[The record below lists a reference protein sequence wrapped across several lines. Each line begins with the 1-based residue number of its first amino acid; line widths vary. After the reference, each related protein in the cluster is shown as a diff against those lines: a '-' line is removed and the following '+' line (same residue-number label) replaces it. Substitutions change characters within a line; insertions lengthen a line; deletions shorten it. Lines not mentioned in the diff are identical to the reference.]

1 MDNKYTVK
9 SKKEA
14 NTLKAALCTKYPDAA
29 TTIND
34 VFLSSDDGWV
44 DVVVETENNLIL
56 NGWQSGAPAEWTIN
70 FNGDIVGYYNAE
82 CDIDNDFVE
91 SEDDIMDKVNNIT
104 NETVNNTTKGG
115 IDMGKVNEEVA
126 ATVEVTIDEKAK
138 AFAEGAKDKVVD
150 VTKKVAST
158 LSCIEEE
165 AVKISSMNNATA
177 ETYIAENATEVLEK
191 FKNGATKLLNNIGII
206 IEENPELEESLRK
219 KAKSLSEFIEVIR
232 DTLDEEGVN
241 GWSKF
246 KTIMKEVAKFVLGLI
261 LKAAAVVL
269 KIAFTLVVGVIK
281 IGATGLVTAGK
292 VLGTLNREVVKPT
305 TKDIKTT
312 WANRKKKA
320 EVTEDDFDEIEEELF
335 QE

>member
-1 MDNKYTVK
+1 MSKEYKVKKYEDAVV
-9 SKKEA
+9 
-14 NTLKAALCTKYPDAA
+14 LKAALCSRYPDAA
-29 TTIND
+29 DAINNIYK
-34 VFLSSDDGWV
+34 LSDDGWV
-44 DVVVETENNLIL
+44 DAVTEDEDKGILIFHGLVE
-56 NGWQSGAPAEWTIN
+56 GAPVDWNIN
-70 FNGDIVGYYNAE
+70 FSGEEVALI
-82 CDIDNDFVE
+82 IDDEVE
-91 SEDDIMDKVNNIT
+91 NEMEDDTMKN
-104 NETVNNTTKGG
+104 
-115 IDMGKVNEEVA
+115 VNEEM
-126 ATVEVTIDEKAK
+126 TIGEKAK

-150 VTKKVAST
+150 ATKKVAST

-165 AVKISSMNNATA
+165 AVKISSMNNTKA
-177 ETYIAENATEVLEK
+177 EAYIAENAVEVLEK

-206 IEENPELEESLRK
+206 IEENPELEGSLRK
-219 KAKSLSEFIEVIR
+219 KAKSLSEFIEVIQ

-246 KTIMKEVAKFVLGLI
+246 KSIMKEVAKFVLGLI
-261 LKAAAVVL
+261 LKAAAIVL
-269 KIAFTLVVGVIK
+269 KIAFTLVVGAIK

>member
-1 MDNKYTVK
+1 MSKEYKVK
-9 SKKEA
+9 NYEDA
-14 NTLKAALCTKYPDAA
+14 VILKAALCSRYPDAA
-29 TTIND
+29 DAINNIYK
-34 VFLSSDDGWV
+34 LSDDGWV
-44 DVVVETENNLIL
+44 DAVTEDEDKGMLIFHGLVE
-56 NGWQSGAPAEWTIN
+56 GAPVDWA
-70 FNGDIVGYYNAE
+70 
-82 CDIDNDFVE
+82 IDFSGEETVLIIDEVE
-91 SEDDIMDKVNNIT
+91 MEDDTMKN
-104 NETVNNTTKGG
+104 
-115 IDMGKVNEEVA
+115 VNEEMA
-126 ATVEVTIDEKAK
+126 VTEEMTIGEKAK

-150 VTKKVAST
+150 ATKKVAST

-165 AVKISSMNNATA
+165 AVKISSMNNTKA
-177 ETYIAENATEVLEK
+177 EAYIAENAVEVLEK

-206 IEENPELEESLRK
+206 IEENPELEGSLKK
-219 KAKSLSEFIEVIR
+219 KAKSLSEFIEVIQ
-232 DTLDEEGVN
+232 DTLDEKEVN

-292 VLGTLNREVVKPT
+292 VVGVVNREVVKPT

-320 EVTEDDFDEIEEELF
+320 KVTEDDFDEIEEELF
-335 QE
+335 Q

>member
-1 MDNKYTVK
+1 MSKEYKVKKYEDAVV
-9 SKKEA
+9 
-14 NTLKAALCTKYPDAA
+14 LKAALCSRYPDAA
-29 TTIND
+29 DAINNIYK
-34 VFLSSDDGWV
+34 LSDDGWV
-44 DVVVETENNLIL
+44 DAVTEDEDKGILIFHGLVE
-56 NGWQSGAPAEWTIN
+56 GAPVDWSIN
-70 FNGDIVGYYNAE
+70 FSGEEVALI
-82 CDIDNDFVE
+82 IDDEVE
-91 SEDDIMDKVNNIT
+91 NEMEDDTMKN
-104 NETVNNTTKGG
+104 
-115 IDMGKVNEEVA
+115 VNEEMA
-126 ATVEVTIDEKAK
+126 VTEEMTIGEKAK

-150 VTKKVAST
+150 ATKKVAST

-165 AVKISSMNNATA
+165 AVKISSMNNTKA
-177 ETYIAENATEVLEK
+177 EAYIAENAVEVLEK

-206 IEENPELEESLRK
+206 IEENPELEGSLRK
-219 KAKSLSEFIEVIR
+219 KAKSLSEFIEVIQ

-246 KTIMKEVAKFVLGLI
+246 KSIMKEVAKFVLGLI
-261 LKAAAVVL
+261 LKAAAIVL
-269 KIAFTLVVGVIK
+269 KIAFTLVVGAIK

-335 QE
+335 Q